1 MNGWDFFGRTVYDKQ
16 CLGKSS
22 TGSKVSA
29 GLDTSHWMQSKSV
42 KQSLFCFFSYSVD
55 KHMPVSWVWIL

>member
-29 GLDTSHWMQSKSV
+29 GLDTSH
-42 KQSLFCFFSYSVD
+42 
-55 KHMPVSWVWIL
+55 